1 MAESAA
7 TRKEL
12 AKVEYTEVCT
22 NFRHY
27 SNLRFGILAVCFG
40 TFIFLAVSLVNVN
53 PGMHP
58 ILLSFLKVIGLLIT
72 AVFWRYQ
79 DIAMTHLA
87 YYGAKAKELETTLG
101 YKNLSTRP
109 TPERWFSRMDLA
121 TQLVYGALL
130 LFWVSSFFF

>member
-7 TRKEL
+7 ARKEL
-12 AKVEYTEVCT
+12 ARVEYTEVCT

-27 SNLRFGILAVCFG
+27 SNLRFGILAVCLG
-40 TFIFLAVSLVNVN
+40 TFIFLAVSIMNGN
-53 PGMHP
+53 STTHP
-58 ILLSFLKVIGLLIT
+58 ILLSFLKIVGLLTT

-79 DIAMTHLA
+79 DITMKHLA
-87 YYGAKAKELETTLG
+87 YYSARAKELETTLG

-121 TQLVYGALL
+121 TQLLYGMLL
-130 LFWVSSFFF
+130 LFWVSAFFF